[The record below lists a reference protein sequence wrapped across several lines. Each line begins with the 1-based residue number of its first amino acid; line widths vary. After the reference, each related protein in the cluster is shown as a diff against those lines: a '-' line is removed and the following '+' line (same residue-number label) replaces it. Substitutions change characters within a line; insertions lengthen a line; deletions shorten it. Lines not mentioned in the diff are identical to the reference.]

1 MSQSSGVLRCVSC
14 PEGVTSRYQ
23 VVVVDGRGTPQYA
36 FTEFA
41 FQMERMLSAGAAR
54 TYVRALL
61 PYFTSLCGEES
72 ACPPGTSQESTESV
86 WNRDPEVVRE
96 SVRAYVV
103 ERLQCQAR
111 RYQGY
116 EVIGLRPESAS
127 TVRVFLAALKHF
139 YQLACRAG
147 WYASANP
154 LTESVSAVLHEVE
167 AAERRAAGRR
177 PRMPALSGVEQPRR
191 PCCSENYFRVQEEQW
206 VPQPIDDPGLP
217 ARLVQGMRACKWRLR
232 DQIVVRMAYESGA
245 RIREVLCVTVGDWR
259 ARGCRQEATTCSKGS
274 RGRRVKVIRFSAET
288 ARMLRA
294 YVNTERC
301 RWDGQWRRLE
311 QLEEHDPLFV
321 SQRGKPYDYEAFKPH
336 WYALCAK
343 VEIDLNIHGLRHWYV
358 TQAMRLV
365 SESAQTPD
373 EVQRGKED
381 LVRYMGW
388 RSAQTL
394 EAYEHYFQA
403 ERHARIQDLVYQR
416 VAVATTEVM
425 QRPEQAIVPRARL
438 LPEDAVVQDGW
449 AMLLALGGAS
459 EAMGRMGGGGHAT
472 TTRES

>member
-1 MSQSSGVLRCVSC
+1 MSPSSGAFRCISC

-36 FTEFA
+36 LTEFA
-41 FQMERMLSAGAAR
+41 FQMDRILSAGAAR

-72 ACPPGTSQESTESV
+72 ACSPGTSQEST
-86 WNRDPEVVRE
+86 WNREPEEVRE

-103 ERLQCQAR
+103 ERLRCQAR
-111 RYQGY
+111 RLQGY
-116 EVIGLRPESAS
+116 EVIGLGPESAS

-147 WYASANP
+147 WYAYANP
-154 LTESVSAVLHEVE
+154 LTDTVSAVLHEVE
-167 AAERRAAGRR
+167 AAENRATGRR
-177 PRMPALSGVEQPRR
+177 PRMPALSGLELPRR
-191 PCCSENYFRVQEEQW
+191 RCCSENYFRVQEEQW

-217 ARLVQGMRACKWRLR
+217 ARLAQGMRACRWGLR
-232 DQIVVRMAYESGA
+232 DQIVVRLAYESGA
-245 RIREVLCVTVGDWR
+245 RIREVLCLRVGDWR
-259 ARGCRQEATTCSKGS
+259 ARGCSQEATTCSKGS

-311 QLEEHDPLFV
+311 QLEDQDPLFV

-336 WYALCAK
+336 WYTLCAK

-358 TQAMRLV
+358 TQAMRMV
-365 SESAQTPD
+365 SESAQTPG

-403 ERHARIQDLVYQR
+403 ERHARIQDQVYQR
-416 VAVATTEVM
+416 VAMATREAM
-425 QRPEQAIVPRARL
+425 QRSEEGIVPRARL
-438 LPEDAVVQDGW
+438 LPEDGVVQDGW
-449 AMLLALGGAS
+449 AMLLALGGA
-459 EAMGRMGGGGHAT
+459 MGRTGGSGDAT